1 MRAPAAHSK
10 ALSSRCQHAESRSA
24 SLTLL
29 CSCAALLYTPIS
41 LTLART
47 ARGDMLLPE
56 PKRVQGVK
64 ASGANGMQRLGDE
77 DEGEGDSEEDDGGEL
92 HAAGGE
98 EQFGRKLRRLLELY
112 VGSEVRVSEPV
123 CRARACACQL
133 VCS

>member
-1 MRAPAAHSK
+1 
-10 ALSSRCQHAESRSA
+10 
-24 SLTLL
+24 
-29 CSCAALLYTPIS
+29 
-41 LTLART
+41 
-47 ARGDMLLPE
+47 MLLPE
-56 PKRVQGVK
+56 PKRVRGVK

-77 DEGEGDSEEDDGGEL
+77 DEGEGGSEEEEEDGGEL

>member
-1 MRAPAAHSK
+1 VHN
-10 ALSSRCQHAESRSA
+10 
-24 SLTLL
+24 
-29 CSCAALLYTPIS
+29 AALLYTPIS

-77 DEGEGDSEEDDGGEL
+77 DEGEGGSEEEEEDGGEL

-112 VGSEVRVSEPV
+112 VGSEVRATSLSA
-123 CRARACACQL
+123 ARDACQPVL
-133 VCS
+133 IVSLHRTRRPSTRASC